1 MRKQLAFA
9 GILALL
15 MGTGAIISNPV
26 HAQQQV
32 LDPQTGQQPIE
43 PGEATGLLT
52 NVDEVGGFIEVDG
65 ILYQVG
71 EGDRS
76 GRPQPRPAG
85 DRPLRAVRYAGDA
98 AGDGDHGRR
107 RLGLDCSSPSQGR
120 CQHPALAHSRL
131 WN

>member
-15 MGTGAIISNPV
+15 LGTGGIVANPV
-26 HAQQQV
+26 QAQV

-71 EGDRS
+71 EGIDL
-76 GRPQPRPAG
+76 G
-85 DRPLRAVRYAGDA
+85 DLSPGQQVTVRYE
-98 AGDGDHGRR
+98 
-107 RLGLDCSSPSQGR
+107 PSDMPGT
-120 CQHPALAHSRL
+120 PLATEIMEGEG
-131 WN
+131 

>member
-15 MGTGAIISNPV
+15 LGTGAIVSNPV
-26 HAQQQV
+26 QAQV

-71 EGDRS
+71 EGIDL
-76 GRPQPRPAG
+76 G
-85 DRPLRAVRYAGDA
+85 DLSPGQQVTVRYE
-98 AGDGDHGRR
+98 
-107 RLGLDCSSPSQGR
+107 PSDMPGT
-120 CQHPALAHSRL
+120 PLATEIMEGEG
-131 WN
+131 

>member
-15 MGTGAIISNPV
+15 MGTGAIISNPL

-52 NVDEVGGFIEVDG
+52 NVDDG

-71 EGDRS
+71 EGIDL
-76 GRPQPRPAG
+76 G
-85 DRPLRAVRYAGDA
+85 DLSPGQQVTVRYE
-98 AGDGDHGRR
+98 
-107 RLGLDCSSPSQGR
+107 PSDMPGT
-120 CQHPALAHSRL
+120 PLATEIMEGEG
-131 WN
+131 

>member
-15 MGTGAIISNPV
+15 MGTGAIISNPL

-52 NVDEVGGFIEVDG
+52 TVEEVGGFIEVDG

-71 EGDRS
+71 EGIDL
-76 GRPQPRPAG
+76 G
-85 DRPLRAVRYAGDA
+85 DLSPGQQVTVRYE
-98 AGDGDHGRR
+98 
-107 RLGLDCSSPSQGR
+107 PSDMPGT
-120 CQHPALAHSRL
+120 PLATEIMEGEG
-131 WN
+131 

>member
-15 MGTGAIISNPV
+15 LGTGAIVANPV
-26 HAQQQV
+26 QTQV

-71 EGDRS
+71 EGIDL
-76 GRPQPRPAG
+76 G
-85 DRPLRAVRYAGDA
+85 DLSPGQQVTVRYE
-98 AGDGDHGRR
+98 
-107 RLGLDCSSPSQGR
+107 PSDMPGT
-120 CQHPALAHSRL
+120 PLATEIMEGEG
-131 WN
+131 